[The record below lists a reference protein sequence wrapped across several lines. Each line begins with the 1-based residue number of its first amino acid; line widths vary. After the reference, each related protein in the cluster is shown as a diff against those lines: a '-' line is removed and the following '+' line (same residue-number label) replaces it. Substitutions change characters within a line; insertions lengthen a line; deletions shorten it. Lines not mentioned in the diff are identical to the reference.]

1 MSQPQQPPQ
10 QPPQHPPQ
18 EWAPAMIPSMFIIGD
33 ITFGLWA
40 FATGRVPLEM
50 MTVLGQ
56 WILALSIPLLMLGM
70 VDMRRGDILGATLN
84 MVFGGILGLGTGFS
98 FMRTLWQPF
107 VPMTLDGYFLLMGAV
122 ILLVLVSVSIKF
134 SKLMAIFMVE
144 ISIALF
150 AISFASIG
158 FISEP
163 LGFMI
168 GGWLAL
174 FFSMFAIYA
183 ALANI
188 LMFVN
193 KKPVLPFF

>member
-10 QPPQHPPQ
+10 PPPHPPQ
-18 EWAPAMIPSMFIIGD
+18 EWAPAMIPSLFIIGD

-40 FATGRVPLEM
+40 FATGRVPLEA
-50 MTVLGQ
+50 MTVLGE

-84 MVFGGILGLGTGFS
+84 MVFGGILGLGVGFS
-98 FMRTLWQPF
+98 FMRTLWQP
-107 VPMTLDGYFLLMGAV
+107 PQAMILDGYFLLMGAV
-122 ILLVLVSVSIKF
+122 ILLSMVAVAIKF
-134 SKLMAIFMVE
+134 SKLMAIFMAE

-150 AISFASIG
+150 CISLASIG
-158 FISEP
+158 VISEP
-163 LGFMI
+163 LGFMV
-168 GGWLAL
+168 GGWLAF
-174 FFSMFAIYA
+174 FFSIFAVYA

>member
-1 MSQPQQPPQ
+1 MSQPQ

-18 EWAPAMIPSMFIIGD
+18 EWAPAMIPSLFIIGD

-40 FATGRVPLEM
+40 FATGRVGLETI
-50 MTVLGQ
+50 TVLGE

-84 MVFGGILGLGTGFS
+84 MVFGGILGLGVGFS
-98 FMRTLWQPF
+98 FMRTLWQSPLA
-107 VPMTLDGYFLLMGAV
+107 MTLDGHFLFMGAV
-122 ILLVLVSVSIKF
+122 ILLLLVSVAIRF
-134 SKLMAIFMVE
+134 SKLMAIFMAE

-150 AISFASIG
+150 CISLATMGVIP
-158 FISEP
+158 EP
-163 LGFMI
+163 VGFMV
-168 GGWLAL
+168 GGWLAF
-174 FFSMFAIYA
+174 FFSVFAVYA
-183 ALANI
+183 ATANI